1 MWVATRVKELV
12 MGMLDELTDQECVEV
27 LDFIGHLRWRRE
39 EEDQSWF
46 WTQEWQARYRE
57 AKQDLAEGRFHNLD
71 DIEALLAE
79 LKGVGSLPESK
90 AVERS

>member
-1 MWVATRVKELV
+1 MEI
-12 MGMLDELTDQECVEV
+12 LDELPDQERVEA

-39 EEDQSWF
+39 EKDQSWF

-57 AKQDLAEGRFHNLD
+57 AKQDLAQGRFRDSD

-90 AVERS
+90 AVARR

>member
-1 MWVATRVKELV
+1 MATRVKELV
-12 MGMLDELTDQECVEV
+12 VEMLDELPDQERVEM

-57 AKQDLAEGRFHNLD
+57 AKQDLAQGRFRDSD
-71 DIEALLAE
+71 DIDRECSE
-79 LKGVGSLPESK
+79 T
-90 AVERS
+90 

>member
-1 MWVATRVKELV
+1 MATRVKALV
-12 MGMLDELTDQECVEV
+12 VEMLDELPDQERVEV

-79 LKGVGSLPESK
+79 LKGMGSLLKSK
-90 AVERS
+90 AVARS